1 MENNSTTAEE
11 LKTIRTI
18 MEESTKFLSLSGFAG
33 VFMGLAAIAGAI
45 AAHIFILDGGNIKL
59 TEYYRSLTLENG
71 VIMPWNMI
79 IIAMVVLIVSII
91 IAYSF
96 SLAKAKKS
104 GMKILSPVSRR
115 LLVNLMIPLVSG
127 GLFVI
132 ILMLQSHFQL
142 IIPSLLIFY
151 GLALINAGKF
161 TYSEVFYL
169 GVIEIVTGLISAF
182 FPAQGLIFWS
192 MGFGIVHIL
201 YGLFMYRKYEA

>member
-1 MENNSTTAEE
+1 
-11 LKTIRTI
+11 
-18 MEESTKFLSLSGFAG
+18 
-33 VFMGLAAIAGAI
+33 
-45 AAHIFILDGGNIKL
+45 
-59 TEYYRSLTLENG
+59 
-71 VIMPWNMI
+71 MPWNMI